1 MRYELDFFTDGA
13 VEKDRRLPGSLF
25 GELTV
30 GRQVWMKPSSHSLSG
45 IATDNVSLV

>member
-13 VEKDRRLPGSLF
+13 MEKDRRLPGSLF

-30 GRQVWMKPSSHSLSG
+30 GRQVWDEAFFTQPIRYS
-45 IATDNVSLV
+45 N